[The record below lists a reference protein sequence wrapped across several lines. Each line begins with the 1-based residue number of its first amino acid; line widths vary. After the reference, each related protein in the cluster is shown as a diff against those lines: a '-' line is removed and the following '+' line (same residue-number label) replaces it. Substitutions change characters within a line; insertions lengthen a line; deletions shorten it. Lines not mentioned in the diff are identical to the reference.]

1 MASSGGVR
9 EQHGR
14 NLLRGDNGDT
24 QVRVWSWDSLAG
36 DSATDGFVAVLPGQ
50 VIMPRGAAAA
60 SSAAAAAAAA
70 GAGAMVPS
78 GLQLAAQGAG
88 YGLQEIMEE
97 AEAIIKDAQVEA
109 ERVLAEAMAQAEG
122 MRDQMFQM
130 ALEAARAELAQQ
142 ADPEAALA
150 TEDLRSAAQ
159 ALQTTAEDLA
169 LQHQMHAARLE
180 EAILDIAFE
189 VAEKVLG
196 TEVQARPEL
205 VVESVRQALVRMSD
219 NDLTIRVHPDD
230 MPIVQEAMWEL
241 RNERNTGD
249 MLSFQQDARVD
260 RGGCIV
266 ESENGSVD
274 ARLSTKLDLARS
286 MAGD

>member
-1 MASSGGVR
+1 MAVSEGTRGAND
-9 EQHGR
+9 R
-14 NLLRGDNGDT
+14 NLLRADNRST
-24 QVRVWSWDSLAG
+24 PVRAWSWEPLGG
-36 DSATDGFVAVLPGQ
+36 DPAAEPTVALRPGQ
-50 VIMPRGAAAA
+50 VIMPRGAAGQPP
-60 SSAAAAAAAA
+60 AAATL
-70 GAGAMVPS
+70 AMPS
-78 GLQLAAQGAG
+78 GLQLAAAQGAG
-88 YGLQEIMEE
+88 YGIQEIMEE
-97 AEAIIKDAQVEA
+97 AEAIIKDAQLEA
-109 ERVLAEAMAQAEG
+109 ERILAQASAQAAG
-122 MRDQMFQM
+122 VQDQLFAM
-130 ALEAARAELAQQ
+130 ALESAREELAGQV
-142 ADPEAALA
+142 DPEQAVA
-150 TEDLRSAAQ
+150 TEELRSAAQ
-159 ALQTTAEDLA
+159 ALQTVAEELA
-169 LQHQMHAARLE
+169 LQQSMHAARLE

-196 TEVQARPEL
+196 SEVQARPEL
-205 VVESVRQALVRMSD
+205 VVESVRQALARMSD